1 MEREGGQM
9 MIGPAFEEIIL
20 LKDMY
25 LPVVRGCLGGS
36 DLRTIKVL
44 DDLNK
49 ILSADDALELSN
61 VLHRD
66 ISQETERQIGFVRG
80 YQPEVSIEKLKN
92 LLDRIATMYDKQSTM
107 SRTDLIKLLKSQ
119 EKLILQQEDQKQSL
133 QDKINQILEF
143 TESIAFNAAEKAR
156 ITARTSKKH
165 FEKARDTIK
174 TILERRYPNRETP
187 EEVDVKKLQRVY
199 WGTPEEYYK

>member
-1 MEREGGQM
+1 MEREDMQM
-9 MIGPAFEEIIL
+9 MIGPAFEEIRL

-25 LPVVRGCLGGS
+25 LPAVRGCLGGS

-49 ILSADDALELSN
+49 ILSADDPLELSD

-80 YQPEVSIEKLKN
+80 YTPTVSIEKLKN
-92 LLDRIATMYDKQSTM
+92 LLERIAAEYDKQSMM
-107 SRTDLIKLLKSQ
+107 SKTDLIRLLKSQ
-119 EKLILQQEDQKQSL
+119 EQLILQQEDQKQNL

-143 TESIAFNAAEKAR
+143 TKSIAFNAAEKAR
-156 ITARTSKKH
+156 ITARTSKKN
-165 FEKARDTIK
+165 FEKARDTVA
-174 TILERRYPNRETP
+174 TILDRRYKNRETP

-199 WGTPEEYYK
+199 WRQPEEYYK